1 MTDWIR
7 IDEGC
12 RCADPLFGSFGG
24 DRWISLAFADGEKSK
39 SPVVC
44 VLRVLGAG
52 GGAGAI
58 FFDRLGLTDPGL

>member
-1 MTDWIR
+1 
-7 IDEGC
+7 
-12 RCADPLFGSFGG
+12 
-24 DRWISLAFADGEKSK
+24 
-39 SPVVC
+39 